1 MTAEIACGLSA
12 AGAWIGQ
19 IKSKEPTEQK
29 YVILKRKKYIM

>member
-1 MTAEIACGLSA
+1 MMLQIQKRKMTAEIACGLSA

-29 YVILKRKKYIM
+29 